1 MSRKIQA
8 ALIAFFVLHLAW
20 RIAIPQ
26 EAFMR
31 DVVLYNFIWVIAII
45 ITLGAPLDFDR
56 IALAAIATALIFW
69 GIGSLV
75 TSISEFSSDF
85 NAADSF
91 TQVSYTL
98 FYPLLLI
105 AFPRISSNSQRLNSL
120 ELLDSVIF
128 GLGFTSIL
136 STVLLTFIFPS
147 NALFQSQ
154 DFFTVF
160 YPVGDIALLLVSIS
174 QLIIR
179 GVSRQ
184 KLLMLAGITAFAATD
199 IYYLWLALHHRY
211 SFGSIADDGWLI
223 AIILIA
229 KSTHIKSEKIGR
241 VQPIHPALIAISIFI
256 SPILLALSALKPD
269 IFPVYIVALLVANL
283 LLAFIRMSTALRH
296 ARILNDE
303 RTLARTDELTGL
315 ANRRR
320 LLTEIDNFSKVEGA
334 LMLLD
339 LDGFKPI
346 NDKHGH
352 EIGDRIL
359 REVAKRFHR
368 TLPQGALLARLGGDE
383 FGVIV
388 LGDESTTLEV
398 AHALK
403 ATLSY
408 PFAIG
413 GNQISISVSIGHVR
427 NDKNGDLLQRAD
439 AAMYEAKRSGK
450 AIVEAAVYQ
459 P

>member
-8 ALIAFFVLHLAW
+8 ALIALFVLHLAW

-26 EAFMR
+26 ESFMR
-31 DVVLYNFIWVIAII
+31 DVVLYNLIWAIAII
-45 ITLGAPLDFDR
+45 IILGAPLDFDR

-75 TSISEFSSDF
+75 TSMSEFSSNF
-85 NAADSF
+85 NAPELF
-91 TQVSYTL
+91 TQLSYTL

-105 AFPRISSNSQRLNSL
+105 AIPRISSNSQRLNSL

-136 STVLLTFIFPS
+136 STLLLTLIFPS

-154 DFFTVF
+154 DFFIVF

-179 GVSRQ
+179 GVSRR

-211 SFGSIADDGWLI
+211 SFGSIADDGWLV
-223 AIILIA
+223 AIILFA
-229 KSTHIKSEKIGR
+229 TSTHIKSEKIGR

-269 IFPVYIVALLVANL
+269 IFPIYIVALLIANL

-320 LLTEIDNFSKVEGA
+320 LLAEIDNFSKIEGA

-359 REVAKRFHR
+359 REVAKRFNR
-368 TLPQGALLARLGGDE
+368 TLPQGALLARVGGDE
-383 FGVIV
+383 FGVLIRGSYEEA
-388 LGDESTTLEV
+388 LES
-398 AHALK
+398 ANALR
-403 ATLSY
+403 ASVSY
-408 PFAIG
+408 PFSIDG
-413 GNQISISVSIGHVR
+413 REISVGVSIGIVH
-427 NDKNGDLLQRAD
+427 NDGAGELLKRAD
-439 AAMYEAKRSGK
+439 AAMYRAKHLGMGVAQS
-450 AIVEAAVYQ
+450 
-459 P
+459 

>member
-8 ALIAFFVLHLAW
+8 ALIALFVLHLAW

-26 EAFMR
+26 DSFMR
-31 DVVLYNFIWVIAII
+31 DVVLYNLIWAIAII
-45 ITLGAPLDFDR
+45 IILGAPLDFDR

-105 AFPRISSNSQRLNSL
+105 AIPRISSNSQRLNSL

-136 STVLLTFIFPS
+136 STVLLTLIFPS

-229 KSTHIKSEKIGR
+229 KSTHMKSEKIGR

-320 LLTEIDNFSKVEGA
+320 LLAEIDNFSKIEGA

-359 REVAKRFHR
+359 REVARRFNR

-383 FGVIV
+383 FGVLV
-388 LGDESTTLEV
+388 RGSYEEALES
-398 AHALK
+398 AHALR
-403 ATLSY
+403 ASVSY
-408 PFAIG
+408 PF
-413 GNQISISVSIGHVR
+413 SIDGREITVGVSIGIVH
-427 NDKNGDLLQRAD
+427 NDGAGELLKRAD
-439 AAMYEAKRSGK
+439 AAMYRAKHLGMGVAQS
-450 AIVEAAVYQ
+450 
-459 P
+459 

>member
-1 MSRKIQA
+1 
-8 ALIAFFVLHLAW
+8 
-20 RIAIPQ
+20 
-26 EAFMR
+26 
-31 DVVLYNFIWVIAII
+31 
-45 ITLGAPLDFDR
+45 
-56 IALAAIATALIFW
+56 
-69 GIGSLV
+69 
-75 TSISEFSSDF
+75 
-85 NAADSF
+85 
-91 TQVSYTL
+91 
-98 FYPLLLI
+98 
-105 AFPRISSNSQRLNSL
+105 
-120 ELLDSVIF
+120 
-128 GLGFTSIL
+128 
-136 STVLLTFIFPS
+136 
-147 NALFQSQ
+147 
-154 DFFTVF
+154 
-160 YPVGDIALLLVSIS
+160 
-174 QLIIR
+174 
-179 GVSRQ
+179 
-184 KLLMLAGITAFAATD
+184 MLAGITVFAATD

-229 KSTHIKSEKIGR
+229 KSTHMKSEKIGR

-320 LLTEIDNFSKVEGA
+320 LLAEIDNFSKIEGA

-359 REVAKRFHR
+359 REVAKRFNR

-383 FGVIV
+383 FGVLIRGSYEEA
-388 LGDESTTLEV
+388 LES
-398 AHALK
+398 ANALR
-403 ATLSY
+403 ASVSY
-408 PFAIG
+408 PFSIDG
-413 GNQISISVSIGHVR
+413 REISVGVSIGIVH
-427 NDKNGDLLQRAD
+427 NDGAGELLKRAD
-439 AAMYEAKRSGK
+439 AAMYRAKHLGMGVAQS
-450 AIVEAAVYQ
+450 
-459 P
+459 

>member
-8 ALIAFFVLHLAW
+8 ALIALFVLHLAW
-20 RIAIPQ
+20 RIAILQ
-26 EAFMR
+26 ESFMR
-31 DVVLYNFIWVIAII
+31 DVVLYNLIWAIAII
-45 ITLGAPLDFDR
+45 IILGAPLDFDR

-75 TSISEFSSDF
+75 TSMSEFSSNF
-85 NAADSF
+85 NPPEFF
-91 TQVSYTL
+91 TQVSYTF

-105 AFPRISSNSQRLNSL
+105 AIPRISSNSQRLNSL

-136 STVLLTFIFPS
+136 STLLLTLIFPS

-154 DFFTVF
+154 DFFIVF

-211 SFGSIADDGWLI
+211 SFGSIADDGWLV

-229 KSTHIKSEKIGR
+229 ISTHVKSEKIGR

-320 LLTEIDNFSKVEGA
+320 LLAEIDNFSKVEGA

-359 REVAKRFHR
+359 REVAKRFNR

-383 FGVIV
+383 FGVLV
-388 LGDESTTLEV
+388 RGSYEEALES
-398 AHALK
+398 AHALR
-403 ATLSY
+403 ASVSY
-408 PFAIG
+408 PF
-413 GNQISISVSIGHVR
+413 SIDGREITVGVSIGIVH
-427 NDKNGDLLQRAD
+427 NDGAGELLKRAD
-439 AAMYEAKRSGK
+439 AAMYRAKHLGMGVAQS
-450 AIVEAAVYQ
+450 
-459 P
+459 

>member
-8 ALIAFFVLHLAW
+8 ALIALFVLHLAW

-26 EAFMR
+26 DSFMR
-31 DVVLYNFIWVIAII
+31 DVVLYNLIWAIAII
-45 ITLGAPLDFDR
+45 IILGAPLDFDR

-105 AFPRISSNSQRLNSL
+105 AIPRISSNSQRLNSL

-136 STVLLTFIFPS
+136 STVLLTLIFPS

-229 KSTHIKSEKIGR
+229 KSTHMKSEKIGR

-320 LLTEIDNFSKVEGA
+320 LLAEIDNFSKIEGA

-359 REVAKRFHR
+359 QEVARRFNR

-383 FGVIV
+383 FGVLV
-388 LGDESTTLEV
+388 RGSYEEALES
-398 AHALK
+398 AHALR
-403 ATLSY
+403 ASVSY
-408 PFAIG
+408 PF
-413 GNQISISVSIGHVR
+413 SIDGREITVGVSIGIVH
-427 NDKNGDLLQRAD
+427 NDGAGELLKRAD
-439 AAMYEAKRSGK
+439 AAMYRAKHLGMGVAQS
-450 AIVEAAVYQ
+450 
-459 P
+459 

>member
-8 ALIAFFVLHLAW
+8 ALIALFVLHLAW

-26 EAFMR
+26 ESFMR
-31 DVVLYNFIWVIAII
+31 DVVLYNLIWAIAII
-45 ITLGAPLDFDR
+45 IILGAPLDFDR
-56 IALAAIATALIFW
+56 IALAATATALIFW

-75 TSISEFSSDF
+75 TSMSEFSSNF
-85 NAADSF
+85 NAPELF
-91 TQVSYTL
+91 TQLSYTL

-105 AFPRISSNSQRLNSL
+105 AIPRISSNSQRLNSL

-136 STVLLTFIFPS
+136 STLLLTLIFPS

-154 DFFTVF
+154 DFFIVF

-179 GVSRQ
+179 GVSRR

-229 KSTHIKSEKIGR
+229 KSTHMKSEKIGR

-320 LLTEIDNFSKVEGA
+320 LLAEIDNFSKIEGA

-359 REVAKRFHR
+359 REVAKRFNR

-383 FGVIV
+383 FGVLV
-388 LGDESTTLEV
+388 RGSYEEALES
-398 AHALK
+398 ANALR
-403 ATLSY
+403 ASVSY
-408 PFAIG
+408 PFSIDG
-413 GNQISISVSIGHVR
+413 REISVGVSIGIVQ
-427 NDKNGDLLQRAD
+427 NDGAGELLKRAD
-439 AAMYEAKRSGK
+439 AAMYRAKHLGMGVAQS
-450 AIVEAAVYQ
+450 
-459 P
+459 

>member
-1 MSRKIQA
+1 MSRNIQA
-8 ALIAFFVLHLAW
+8 VLIALFVLHLAW
-20 RIAIPQ
+20 RIAILQ
-26 EAFMR
+26 ESFMR
-31 DVVLYNFIWVIAII
+31 DVVLYNLIWAIAII
-45 ITLGAPLDFDR
+45 IILGAPLDFDR

-75 TSISEFSSDF
+75 TSISEFSSNF
-85 NAADSF
+85 NAPELF
-91 TQVSYTL
+91 TQLSYTL

-105 AFPRISSNSQRLNSL
+105 AIPRISSNSQRLNSL

-136 STVLLTFIFPS
+136 STLLLTLIFPS

-154 DFFTVF
+154 DFFIVF

-211 SFGSIADDGWLI
+211 SFGSIADDGWLV

-229 KSTHIKSEKIGR
+229 ISTHVKSEKIGR

-320 LLTEIDNFSKVEGA
+320 LLAEIDNFSKVEGA

-359 REVAKRFHR
+359 QEVARRFNR

-383 FGVIV
+383 FGVLV
-388 LGDESTTLEV
+388 RGSYEEALES
-398 AHALK
+398 AHALR
-403 ATLSY
+403 ASVSY
-408 PFAIG
+408 PF
-413 GNQISISVSIGHVR
+413 SIDGREITVGVSIGIVH
-427 NDKNGDLLQRAD
+427 NDGAGELLKRAD
-439 AAMYEAKRSGK
+439 AAMYRAKHLGMGVAQS
-450 AIVEAAVYQ
+450 
-459 P
+459 

>member
-1 MSRKIQA
+1 M
-8 ALIAFFVLHLAW
+8 
-20 RIAIPQ
+20 
-26 EAFMR
+26 
-31 DVVLYNFIWVIAII
+31 
-45 ITLGAPLDFDR
+45 
-56 IALAAIATALIFW
+56 
-69 GIGSLV
+69 
-75 TSISEFSSDF
+75 SEFSSNF
-85 NAADSF
+85 NAPELF
-91 TQVSYTL
+91 TQLSYTL

-105 AFPRISSNSQRLNSL
+105 AIPRISSNSQRLNSL

-136 STVLLTFIFPS
+136 STLLLTLIFPS

-154 DFFTVF
+154 NFFIVF

-211 SFGSIADDGWLI
+211 SFGSIADDGWLV

-229 KSTHIKSEKIGR
+229 KSTHINSEKIGR

-320 LLTEIDNFSKVEGA
+320 LLAEIDNFSKIEGA

-359 REVAKRFHR
+359 REVAKRFNR

-383 FGVIV
+383 FGVLIRGSYEEA
-388 LGDESTTLEV
+388 LES
-398 AHALK
+398 ANALR
-403 ATLSY
+403 ASVSY
-408 PFAIG
+408 PFSIEG
-413 GNQISISVSIGHVR
+413 REISVGVSIGIVH
-427 NDKNGDLLQRAD
+427 NDGAGELLKRAD
-439 AAMYEAKRSGK
+439 AAMYRAKHSGMGV
-450 AIVEAAVYQ
+450 AQ
-459 P
+459 S

>member
-8 ALIAFFVLHLAW
+8 ALIALFVLHLAW

-26 EAFMR
+26 ESFMR
-31 DVVLYNFIWVIAII
+31 DVVLYNLIWAIAII
-45 ITLGAPLDFDR
+45 IILGAPLDFDR
-56 IALAAIATALIFW
+56 IALAATATALIFW

-75 TSISEFSSDF
+75 TSMSEFSSNF
-85 NAADSF
+85 NAPELF
-91 TQVSYTL
+91 TQLSYTL

-105 AFPRISSNSQRLNSL
+105 AIPRISSNSQRLNSL

-136 STVLLTFIFPS
+136 STLLLTLIFPS

-154 DFFTVF
+154 DFFIVF

-179 GVSRQ
+179 GVNRQ
-184 KLLMLAGITAFAATD
+184 KLLMLAGITVFAATD

-229 KSTHIKSEKIGR
+229 KSTHMKSEKIGR

-320 LLTEIDNFSKVEGA
+320 LLAEIDNFSKIEGA

-359 REVAKRFHR
+359 REVAKRFNR

-383 FGVIV
+383 FGVLV
-388 LGDESTTLEV
+388 RGSYEEALES
-398 AHALK
+398 ANALR
-403 ATLSY
+403 ASVSY
-408 PFAIG
+408 PFSIDG
-413 GNQISISVSIGHVR
+413 REISVGVSIGIVQ
-427 NDKNGDLLQRAD
+427 NDGAGELLKRAD
-439 AAMYEAKRSGK
+439 AAMYRAKHLGMGVAQS
-450 AIVEAAVYQ
+450 
-459 P
+459 

>member
-8 ALIAFFVLHLAW
+8 ALIALFVLHLAW

-26 EAFMR
+26 ESFMR
-31 DVVLYNFIWVIAII
+31 DVVLYNLIWAIAII
-45 ITLGAPLDFDR
+45 IILGAPLDFDR
-56 IALAAIATALIFW
+56 IALAATATALIFW

-75 TSISEFSSDF
+75 TSMSEFSSNF
-85 NAADSF
+85 NAPELF
-91 TQVSYTL
+91 TQLSYTL

-105 AFPRISSNSQRLNSL
+105 AIPRISSNSQRLNSL

-136 STVLLTFIFPS
+136 STLLLTLIFPS

-154 DFFTVF
+154 DFFIVF

-179 GVSRQ
+179 GVSRR

-229 KSTHIKSEKIGR
+229 KSTHMKSEKIGR

-320 LLTEIDNFSKVEGA
+320 LLAEIDNFSKIEGA

-359 REVAKRFHR
+359 REVAKRFNR

-383 FGVIV
+383 FGVLV
-388 LGDESTTLEV
+388 RGSYEEALES
-398 AHALK
+398 AHALR
-403 ATLSY
+403 ASVSY
-408 PFAIG
+408 PF
-413 GNQISISVSIGHVR
+413 SIDGREITVGVSIGIVH
-427 NDKNGDLLQRAD
+427 NDGAGDLLKRAD
-439 AAMYEAKRSGK
+439 AAMYLSL
-450 AIVEAAVYQ
+450 IHI
-459 P
+459 

>member
-8 ALIAFFVLHLAW
+8 ALIALFVLHLAW
-20 RIAIPQ
+20 RIAISQ

-31 DVVLYNFIWVIAII
+31 DVVLYNLIWAIAII

-105 AFPRISSNSQRLNSL
+105 AIPRISSNSQRLNSL

-136 STVLLTFIFPS
+136 STVLLTLIFPS

-199 IYYLWLALHHRY
+199 IYYLWLALQHRY
-211 SFGSIADDGWLI
+211 SFGSIADDGWLV

-229 KSTHIKSEKIGR
+229 TSTHIKSEKIGR

-320 LLTEIDNFSKVEGA
+320 LLAEIDNFSKIEGA

-359 REVAKRFHR
+359 REVAKRFNR

-383 FGVIV
+383 FGVLIRGSYEDA
-388 LGDESTTLEV
+388 LES
-398 AHALK
+398 ANALR
-403 ATLSY
+403 ASVSY
-408 PFAIG
+408 PF
-413 GNQISISVSIGHVR
+413 SIDGRVITVGVSIGIVH
-427 NDKNGDLLQRAD
+427 NDGAGELLKRAD
-439 AAMYEAKRSGK
+439 AAMYRAKHLGMGVAQS
-450 AIVEAAVYQ
+450 
-459 P
+459 